1 MTGVG
6 RRGAGLGR
14 AGALG
19 TADRLAAVAG
29 VGFSIV
35 LVRVAVAR
43 TRCGAAGPGGI
54 GARLAGA
61 HTVGVTEIGF
71 GLTGVGFGFA
81 GVVVAAGGVGSDL
94 AENRGSAG
102 AGAGV
107 AVGAICTGGARGTQ
121 HAPVTAGTAY
131 TALATGTADNAGP
144 AVAASTAVTTRT
156 ANPDRPQTGPSE
168 QQRSAAAFTP
178 GTTGT
183 TGLTVGSCCRGVGAV
198 RTGPAGPAGPAG
210 TPNGYTK
217 TEADAAF
224 LGKTAKADDADKLDG
239 IDSSGFVQ
247 GGGVQD
253 DSFVSLSANGTSDP
267 FLKIPGLGRLTA
279 SCSAGTLP
287 TVTYVNDSGGTTN
300 YTSSRFSTSGNV
312 FQQNT
317 LADAG
322 TFSSGT
328 AEGLWILQIQKGT
341 LFAGS
346 SRATVM
352 ISLGVLNSK
361 CRIQAQL
368 QGSSSAGFIL
378 NLPPVILP

>member
-1 MTGVG
+1 M
-6 RRGAGLGR
+6 RRFVRRPSPAMIVALIALVAATAGN
-14 AGALG
+14 AI
-19 TADRLAAVAG
+19 ADQVTAAVSALKANSVTSKSVKNG
-29 VGFSIV
+29 S
-35 LVRVAVAR
+35 L
-43 TRCGAAGPGGI
+43 
-54 GARLAGA
+54 LAKDFKKS
-61 HTVGVTEIGF
+61 ELKK
-71 GLTGVGFGFA
+71 LTGK
-81 GVVVAAGGVGSDL
+81 
-94 AENRGSAG
+94 
-102 AGAGV
+102 
-107 AVGAICTGGARGTQ
+107 TGKTG
-121 HAPVTAGTAY
+121 
-131 TALATGTADNAGP
+131 ATGA
-144 AVAASTAVTTRT
+144 
-156 ANPDRPQTGPSE
+156 TG
-168 QQRSAAAFTP
+168 A
-178 GTTGT
+178 
-183 TGLTVGSCCRGVGAV
+183 
-198 RTGPAGPAGPAG
+198 TGPAGPAGPAG